1 MLFKILPGQIILN
14 KAVINRVHKVKE
26 KIQEVPVRTGVV
38 KMVRP
43 LFGPSFCFTLRS
55 LRLARSTAVFGIIID
70 MITGMRKKATN
81 VGELLQLKE
90 DMRKLANPEKA
101 RVLSGFFKT
110 GKGEYGEGDSFLG
123 IMVPHQ
129 RRIAKKY
136 HDLSMSDLRRLIS
149 SGIHEERLVCLFIL
163 VNRYRNADSGGK
175 KEVVDFYLRN
185 IRYINNWDLVDLS
198 SGPILGDHLMDGD
211 RSMLYE
217 MAKSGDLW
225 KRRIAVMATFVFIKK
240 NDFRDTLR
248 IAEMLLDDRHDLI
261 HKAVGWMLREIG
273 KRDQAK
279 EEEFLKKHY
288 KKMPRTMLRYS
299 IERFDEDKRK
309 GYLRK

>member
-1 MLFKILPGQIILN
+1 MPDKLDRL
-14 KAVINRVHKVKE
+14 KA
-26 KIQEVPVRTGVV
+26 
-38 KMVRP
+38 
-43 LFGPSFCFTLRS
+43 
-55 LRLARSTAVFGIIID
+55 
-70 MITGMRKKATN
+70 
-81 VGELLQLKE
+81 
-90 DMRKLANPEKA
+90 DMRKLASSEKA

-110 GKGEYGEGDSFLG
+110 GKGEYGEGDVFLG
-123 IMVPHQ
+123 IVVPDQ

-136 HDLSMSDLRRLIS
+136 QDLSMNDLGKLIS
-149 SGIHEERLVCLFIL
+149 GRMHEQRSVCLFIL
-163 VNRYRNADSGGK
+163 INRYKKADSRGK

-185 IRYINNWDLVDLS
+185 LRYINNWDLVDLS
-198 SGPILGDHLMDGD
+198 AGPVLGDYLADRD

-217 MAKSGDLW
+217 MAQSDDLW
-225 KRRIAVMATFVFIKK
+225 KRRIAVMATFAFIKK
-240 NDFRDTLR
+240 SDFGDTLH
-248 IAEMLLDDRHDLI
+248 IAERLLNDRHDLI

-309 GYLRK
+309 SYLRK